1 MASIAE
7 QLDLLPQVVSDT
19 RTTNV
24 SAGRFLEISSNS
36 FLLRSCSELELVWK
50 ARWTAGN
57 VLFIL
62 NRYPVFFISVFL
74 FVYMFDYDSPYH
86 LSVSISNCI
95 RENLIDMFASGS
107 CVVSNYVEAWSMLV
121 FIIPVQ
127 VILILRTLALW
138 GQNRKICVLLYSALL
153 ATDSTI
159 LVSITLV
166 SKSLS
171 FENRPII
178 KPILGCYGILNEVST
193 SHTIPSWIAL
203 IVFDTVVFVLTL
215 IRVDNI
221 RRAKKDRSLLLNIL
235 FRDGIIFY
243 VIMLASS
250 VANLA
255 LYASLPL
262 HRRGLIISLIPLL
275 RTVMSVCTARLILNL
290 RSVARHNGRPGRHW
304 ALGEL
309 DDDIASSPALSRTTA
324 SATAVASSSA
334 TKHSFTASNGPR
346 QVQGDTER
354 NVNFGPD
361 IVDESMPDMP
371 ANESWFGSPMPPIV
385 VSVHT
390 VEEEHRDGTPGEM
403 TQPSSFR
410 MSVLNRFTSTADY
423 DANSNMELR
432 ELRPNRRSDR

>member
-1 MASIAE
+1 MASIVE

-19 RTTNV
+19 RTTNYLTLAAFV
-24 SAGRFLEISSNS
+24 VFLYDMILT
-36 FLLRSCSELELVWK
+36 FPSELELVWK
-50 ARWTAGN
+50 ARWSAGN
-57 VLFIL
+57 VLFVL

-74 FVYMFDYDSPYH
+74 LVYMFDYDSPYH
-86 LSVSISNCI
+86 VSS
-95 RENLIDMFASGS
+95 LILGKLTNMFASGS
-107 CVVSNYVEAWSMLV
+107 CVISNYVEAWSMLV

-127 VILILRTLALW
+127 GEELRSNSAPFILTSSSDTHSAYTSAVGPKPKNLRFALF
-138 GQNRKICVLLYSALL
+138 CAFV
-153 ATDSTI
+153 
-159 LVSITLV
+159 
-166 SKSLS
+166 
-171 FENRPII
+171 ENRPIV

-193 SHTIPSWIAL
+193 SRTIPSWIAL

-262 HRRGLIISLIPLL
+262 RRRGLIISLIPLL

-290 RSVARHNGRPGRHW
+290 RSVAVNNGRPGRHW

-309 DDDIASSPALSRTTA
+309 DVDIASSSALSRATA
-324 SATAVASSSA
+324 SATALASSSA
-334 TKHSFTASNGPR
+334 TKYSFTASNGLR
-346 QVQGDTER
+346 QIQGDAER
-354 NVNFGPD
+354 NVNFDPD
-361 IVDESMPDMP
+361 IADESTPNVP
-371 ANESWFGSPMPPIV
+371 ANESWSGSPVPPIV

-390 VEEEHRDGTPGEM
+390 VEEEHRDDAPGEM
-403 TQPSSFR
+403 SQPSSFR
-410 MSVLNRFTSTADY
+410 RSVLNRFTSIADY
-423 DANSNMELR
+423 DANSNMELG
-432 ELRPNRRSDR
+432 ELRLDKRSDR

>member
-1 MASIAE
+1 MASIVE
-7 QLDLLPQVVSDT
+7 QLDLVPQVVSDT

-24 SAGRFLEISSNS
+24 SASRFLEILSNS
-36 FLLRSCSELELVWK
+36 FIFCSFSERQLELVWK
-50 ARWTAGN
+50 ARWSAGN
-57 VLFIL
+57 VLFVL

-74 FVYMFDYDSPYH
+74 LVYMFDYDSPYH
-86 LSVSISNCI
+86 VSCLVL
-95 RENLIDMFASGS
+95 EKLINVFSSGS

-138 GQNRKICVLLYSALL
+138 GQNRKIFVLLYSALL
-153 ATDSTI
+153 ASDSTI
-159 LVSITLV
+159 LVSIALV

-171 FENRPII
+171 FENRPIV

-203 IVFDTVVFVLTL
+203 IIFDTVVFVLTL

-262 HRRGLIISLIPLL
+262 RRRGLIISLIPLL

-290 RSVARHNGRPGRHW
+290 RSVAVNNGRSGRHW

-309 DDDIASSPALSRTTA
+309 DDDIASSSALSRATA
-324 SATAVASSSA
+324 SATALASSSA
-334 TKHSFTASNGPR
+334 TKYSFTASNGPR
-346 QVQGDTER
+346 QIQGDTER
-354 NVNFGPD
+354 NVNVDPD
-361 IVDESMPDMP
+361 IVDESMPNMP
-371 ANESWFGSPMPPIV
+371 ADESWFGSPMPPIV

-390 VEEEHRDGTPGEM
+390 VEEEHRDDAPGEM
-403 TQPSSFR
+403 SQPSSFR
-410 MSVLNRFTSTADY
+410 MSVFNQFTGIADY
-423 DANSNMELR
+423 DANSNMELG
-432 ELRPNRRSDR
+432 ELRRDKRSDR